1 MNIGL
6 GIRVTKLQPQT
17 ATLTSLSPLP
27 SLPGGYGFLI
37 DGLGNY
43 LVDLNGNYLIGLF

>member
-6 GIRVTKLQPQT
+6 GVRLSKLQPQT
-17 ATLTSLSPLP
+17 ATLSPLP
-27 SLPGGYGFLI
+27 SLPDGYGFLI